1 MSDESKIVREQPRR
15 LASLEDSLIQW
26 LSRVLPLGVLKRL
39 PTLYYR
45 INRYRFRLVSRPAMA
60 KETSKARARR
70 IAEGFFDRYFKGR
83 GLDVGYGGDL
93 VVPNCR
99 GWDVEDG
106 DAHDLATVGDN
117 SYDFVYSSHIL
128 EHLQNPAKALRNWWR
143 VLKPGG
149 YLILYVPERDL
160 FERKRTLPSDV
171 SLDHK
176 HYFLLE
182 QDDPPDT
189 LGLVPLIERNLDG
202 AQIVYKKICDANCDP
217 ALPVSFSSNAEYSIE
232 LVALKG

>member
-99 GWDVEDG
+99 GWDVEQG
-106 DAHDLATVGDN
+106 N
-117 SYDFVYSSHIL
+117 F
-128 EHLQNPAKALRNWWR
+128 LRGIR
-143 VLKPGG
+143 
-149 YLILYVPERDL
+149 
-160 FERKRTLPSDV
+160 
-171 SLDHK
+171 
-176 HYFLLE
+176 
-182 QDDPPDT
+182 
-189 LGLVPLIERNLDG
+189 
-202 AQIVYKKICDANCDP
+202 
-217 ALPVSFSSNAEYSIE
+217 FSSRFIMPAGLRPRSPIDPRPSALSNA
-232 LVALKG
+232 